1 LPAGSKVSRRLGR
14 GSAPAQ
20 FGLLGLLLVGA
31 GWAAHLGWLA
41 LQHNQLLTQEYEPP
55 PAGMVF
61 VPPGDF
67 LMGSDEPSAEPDE
80 RPLRRVFVA
89 GFYIGRYEVTNREFQ
104 RFKPSHRFAVGEE
117 DLPVTF
123 VRKQEA
129 QAYCRW
135 AGGRL
140 PTDAEWEKAARGAD
154 GRVYPWGNVF
164 DAARANLERH
174 VQSSTNG
181 GCLPSST
188 RSVPGKTRGGS
199 FPGGASPYG
208 CEEMAGN
215 VWEWVEDVWT
225 DPGGWL
231 GVDGRQQRG
240 ILRGGAS
247 SYSSRQ
253 ARTSYHGFEAL
264 DTTCHDV
271 GFRCAMSAR
280 KRE

>member
-1 LPAGSKVSRRLGR
+1 MP
-14 GSAPAQ
+14 
-20 FGLLGLLLVGA
+20 
-31 GWAAHLGWLA
+31 
-41 LQHNQLLTQEYEPP
+41 
-55 PAGMVF
+55 
-61 VPPGDF
+61 
-67 LMGSDEPSAEPDE
+67 
-80 RPLRRVFVA
+80 
-89 GFYIGRYEVTNREFQ
+89 
-104 RFKPSHRFAVGEE
+104 
-117 DLPVTF
+117 
-123 VRKQEA
+123 
-129 QAYCRW
+129 
-135 AGGRL
+135 
-140 PTDAEWEKAARGAD
+140 EKAAPHPLPLLFQYGEEEAQFEQ
-154 GRVYPWGNVF
+154 VT
-164 DAARANLERH
+164 ERH
-174 VQSSTNG
+174 VQSGSTNG